1 MQKQWK
7 DNLISKS
14 NIVVLYTI
22 IVFAFGIVLITGM
35 IYLFFIRR
43 QISFELQIAMIF
55 AIIIEIIAL
64 SLCFGLIRIR
74 TVLTSLQ
81 EKNKLLIELNKK
93 TDELNNKLRSQ
104 RHNFL
109 NHLQVI
115 HGLLEIKQYT
125 EANEYMEKTYEDI
138 HKVSKVL
145 KTSLPALNAIL
156 QTKQNKCDEN
166 NIQFN
171 ILATSNLENLSIDIW
186 DLCAII
192 GNLIDNA
199 INAVE
204 HRQVKKITVLIKETL
219 YTYVIK
225 VKDNGYGIK
234 KEYQEKIFNMG
245 FTTKNKKGH
254 GIGLAISK
262 QTIEAVG
269 GNMTFETTEK
279 GTVFT
284 IEILKK
290 TV

>member
-1 MQKQWK
+1 MREQWK
-7 DNLISKS
+7 DNLINKK
-14 NIVVLYTI
+14 NIVVIYTI
-22 IVFAFGIVLITGM
+22 IVFAFGIVLTAGM

-43 QISFELQIAMIF
+43 QISFELQIAMVF

-74 TVLTSLQ
+74 ALLNSVQ
-81 EKNKLLIELNKK
+81 EKNKLLIELNEK
-93 TDELNNKLRSQ
+93 TNELNNKLRSQ

-115 HGLLEIKQYT
+115 HSLLEIKQYN

-145 KTSLPALNAIL
+145 KTALPALNAIL
-156 QTKQNKCDEN
+156 QTKQNTCDEKD
-166 NIQFN
+166 IQFN

-219 YTYVIK
+219 YTYIIK
-225 VKDNGYGIK
+225 VKDNGFGIK

-245 FTTKNKKGH
+245 FTTKNKEGH
-254 GIGLAISK
+254 GIGLASSK
-262 QTIEAVG
+262 QTIEDVN
-269 GNMTFETTEK
+269 GNMTFETMDK
-279 GTVFT
+279 GTIFI
-284 IEILKK
+284 IEIPKR